1 MTSLLQPL
9 LEVERVST
17 RYGHFQAL
25 FDVSLAVGEGE
36 TVAVVGANGAGKS
49 TLLRTITGLLHPT
62 SGSVRFDGRDLLRT
76 PAHRRVG
83 LGIAMV
89 PEGRRLFPS
98 LTVEENLMV
107 GGYRARPGP
116 WDLRSVYGLFPLV
129 AGVRRRRSVN
139 LSGGE
144 QQAVAIGRALMGN
157 PRLLLFDEV
166 SLGLAP
172 VVVKQLYQALP
183 TIRAAGTAVL
193 LVEQDVRQAMGVA
206 DRVHC
211 LLEGRTTLEGEAAR
225 LTLEDVIRAYFGV
238 LKR

>member
-1 MTSLLQPL
+1 MTAL
-9 LEVERVST
+9 LEVERASAH
-17 RYGHFQAL
+17 YGHFQAL

-62 SGSVRFDGRDLLRT
+62 SGSVRFAGQDLLRI
-76 PAHRRVG
+76 PAHKRVA
-83 LGIAMV
+83 LGMAMV

-98 LTVEENLMV
+98 LTVEENLIV
-107 GGYRARPGP
+107 GGYRARRGP
-116 WDLRSVYGLFPLV
+116 WNLGSVNELFPLV
-129 AGVRRRRSVN
+129 AERRRRRSVH

-144 QQAVAIGRALMGN
+144 QQAVAIGRALMAN

-172 VVVKQLYQALP
+172 VIVKQLYQALP

-193 LVEQDVRQAMGVA
+193 LVEQDVRQAMAVA

-211 LLEGRTTLEGEAAR
+211 LLEGRSTLEGLAAQ
-225 LTLEDVIRAYFGV
+225 LTLEDVTRAYFGV
-238 LKR
+238 LER

>member
-1 MTSLLQPL
+1 M
-9 LEVERVST
+9 
-17 RYGHFQAL
+17 
-25 FDVSLAVGEGE
+25 
-36 TVAVVGANGAGKS
+36 
-49 TLLRTITGLLHPT
+49 
-62 SGSVRFDGRDLLRT
+62 
-76 PAHRRVG
+76 
-83 LGIAMV
+83 AMV

-116 WDLRSVYGLFPLV
+116 WSLQSVYGLFPLV

-144 QQAVAIGRALMGN
+144 QQAVAIGRALMAN

-172 VVVKQLYQALP
+172 VIVRQLYQALP
-183 TIRAAGTAVL
+183 TIREGGTAVL
-193 LVEQDVRQAMGVA
+193 LVEQDVRQAMAVA

-211 LLEGRTTLEGEAAR
+211 LLEGRTTLEGEASR
-225 LTLEDVIRAYFGV
+225 LTLEDVTRAYFGV
-238 LKR
+238 LKA

>member
-1 MTSLLQPL
+1 VTPL
-9 LEVERVST
+9 LEVDRVST
-17 RYGHFQAL
+17 HYGRFQAL

-62 SGSVRFDGRDLLRT
+62 SGGVRFGGGDLLRT
-76 PAHRRVG
+76 PAHKRVG
-83 LGIAMV
+83 LGMAMV

-116 WDLRSVYGLFPLV
+116 WNLQSVYGLFPLV

-144 QQAVAIGRALMGN
+144 QQAVAIGRALMVN

-172 VVVKQLYQALP
+172 VIVRQLYQALP

-193 LVEQDVRQAMGVA
+193 LVEQDVRQAMAVA

-211 LLEGRTTLEGEAAR
+211 LLEGRTTLEGEASR
-225 LTLEDVIRAYFGV
+225 LTLENVTRAYFGV
-238 LKR
+238 LEP